1 MKDNLNIDELLNG
14 FIDGELTQRQLN
26 EVNRLVAHDPD
37 IAKRLQELK
46 KCKLLLG
53 SMPCA
58 EAPADMLEDIK
69 LALERKTL
77 LGHSADRERLNG
89 ARHLLFRK
97 VLSAAAM
104 LMLVAALGVVIY
116 IIVGTGGNVEK
127 QFADEDLF
135 KPIAKKVEPAKPP
148 VVEKAAPQAIADA
161 AGGFTGRLELK
172 TNTPVAVNAVIVRAI
187 AENSFLEYG
196 SQEAQI
202 ADGVYV
208 LNCSR
213 RELSLLLAELE
224 NIWTKF
230 DSTAL
235 FIETGRA
242 ENQVAVKPVTTQQII
257 EIAGQNNISGQL
269 ALAKDFAAL
278 NDISDHLPGKEV
290 LAAVDNKKPD
300 FITIPKPVLTSGE
313 ETVKK
318 SAAHANEEKDVH
330 LTIVVVSGN

>member
-14 FIDGELTQRQLN
+14 FIDGELTQRQLS

-58 EAPADMLEDIK
+58 ESPADMLEDIK
-69 LALERKTL
+69 LALERRVL
-77 LGHSADRERLNG
+77 LGHFAGRERLNG
-89 ARHLLFRK
+89 ARHLLYRK
-97 VLSAAAM
+97 MLSAAAM
-104 LMLVAALGVVIY
+104 LTLVAALLGVVFY
-116 IIVGTGGNVEK
+116 IIAGTGNAEK

-135 KPIAKKVEPAKPP
+135 KPIAKVELAKPAAAK
-148 VVEKAAPQAIADA
+148 KAAPQAIADA

-172 TNTPVAVNAVIVRAI
+172 TNAPVAVNAVIVRAI

-196 SQEAQI
+196 SPDAQI
-202 ADGVYV
+202 ADGIYV

-213 RELSLLLAELE
+213 RELSSILADLE

-235 FIETGRA
+235 FIETGQT
-242 ENQVAVKPVTTQQII
+242 ENQVAVKPVTAQQII
-257 EIAGQNNISGQL
+257 EIASQNNLSGQI

-278 NDISDHLPGKEV
+278 NDITGHLPGKEV
-290 LAAVDNKKPD
+290 LAAIDNKKPD
-300 FITIPKPVLTSGE
+300 FMTIPKPVLTSGE
-313 ETVKK
+313 KTVKK
-318 SAAHANEEKDVH
+318 SAANANEEKDVH
-330 LTIVVVSGN
+330 LTIVVISGS

>member
-26 EVNRLVAHDPD
+26 EVNRLAAHDHD

-53 SMPCA
+53 SVPCA

-69 LALERKTL
+69 LALERRTL

-116 IIVGTGGNVEK
+116 IIVGTGYVEK
-127 QFADEDLF
+127 QFTDEDLF
-135 KPIAKKVEPAKPP
+135 KPIAKVEPAKPAAA
-148 VVEKAAPQAIADA
+148 EKAAPQAIADA
-161 AGGFTGRLELK
+161 TGGFTGCLELK
-172 TNTPVAVNAVIVRAI
+172 TNAPVAVNAVIVRAI

-196 SQEAQI
+196 SQDAQI
-202 ADGVYV
+202 ADGIYV

-213 RELSLLLAELE
+213 RELSSLLADLE
-224 NIWTKF
+224 NVWTKF

-242 ENQVAVKPVTTQQII
+242 ENQVAVKPVTAQQII
-257 EIAGQNNISGQL
+257 EIAGQNNLSGQL

-290 LAAVDNKKPD
+290 LAAVDNTKPD
-300 FITIPKPVLTSGE
+300 FMTIPKPVLTSGE
-313 ETVKK
+313 KTVKK
-318 SAAHANEEKDVH
+318 SAAHTNEEKNVH

>member
-1 MKDNLNIDELLNG
+1 MKDNLDIDELLNG
-14 FIDGELTQRQLN
+14 FIDGELTQRQLS
-26 EVNRLVAHDPD
+26 EVNRLVAHDTD

-53 SMPCA
+53 SVPCA

-69 LALERKTL
+69 LSLERRTL
-77 LGHSADRERLNG
+77 LGHSADREKLEG
-89 ARHLLFRK
+89 ARHLLYRK
-97 VLSAAAM
+97 MLSAAAM
-104 LMLVAALGVVIY
+104 LTLVAALVGVVVY
-116 IIVGTGGNVEK
+116 ILVGTGNAGK

-135 KPIAKKVEPAKPP
+135 KPAAKVKQAKPAGA
-148 VVEKAAPQAIADA
+148 EKTAPQAVADA
-161 AGGFTGRLELK
+161 AVGFTGRLELK
-172 TNTPVAVNAVIVRAI
+172 TNAPVAVNAVIVRAI

-196 SQEAQI
+196 NQDAQI

-213 RELSLLLAELE
+213 RELSSLLADLE

-235 FIETGRA
+235 FIETGRT
-242 ENQVAVKPVTTQQII
+242 ENQVTVKPVTTQQII
-257 EIAGQNNISGQL
+257 EIASQNNLSGQL

-278 NDISDHLPGKEV
+278 NDISGHLPGKEV

-300 FITIPKPVLTSGE
+300 LITIPKPVLTSGE
-313 ETVKK
+313 KTAKK
-318 SAAHANEEKDVH
+318 STANANEAKDVH
-330 LTIVVVSGN
+330 LTIVVVSGG